1 VTWLREPGFL
11 CQNKIKINNYLVNKR
26 IKLFS
31 AGILFTGCLFLAMPH
46 FVELIYKGQ
55 YQDSVIVFRILLA
68 GAVFYLFSMFYDPI
82 FNSLKKFHAIQSI
95 TVFAVIVNLTLDY
108 ILVSRI
114 GFIGAAVATA
124 LSYFLMSV
132 VKIFYF
138 RKYCKPL
145 IL

>member
-1 VTWLREPGFL
+1 
-11 CQNKIKINNYLVNKR
+11 
-26 IKLFS
+26 
-31 AGILFTGCLFLAMPH
+31 
-46 FVELIYKGQ
+46 
-55 YQDSVIVFRILLA
+55 
-68 GAVFYLFSMFYDPI
+68 MFYDPI

-124 LSYFLMSV
+124 LSYFLMTAF
-132 VKIFYF
+132 KIFYF